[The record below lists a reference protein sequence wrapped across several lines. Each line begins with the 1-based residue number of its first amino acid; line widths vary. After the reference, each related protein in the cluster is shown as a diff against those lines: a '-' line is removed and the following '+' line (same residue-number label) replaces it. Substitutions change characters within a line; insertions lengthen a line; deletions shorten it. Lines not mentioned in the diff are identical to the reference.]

1 MKKEKKDVDME
12 LLRRIE
18 ELEEENKRLRNKD
31 IQEVE
36 NPYTVTNRV
45 VDELVTP
52 QDTMYYLTGEQA
64 NILLSAKLA
73 ARIPTLFGEPEVEDL
88 SWFADHIRDYL
99 VSKGGRGRRDILRVL
114 RASSGQV
121 RENVNKSLFKQLLHG
136 GKDSD
141 MEEDGDG

>member
-1 MKKEKKDVDME
+1 MAKVERDRKAPQERKKGEEKMKKEKKDVDME

-52 QDTMYYLTGEQA
+52 QDTMYYLTGG
-64 NILLSAKLA
+64 
-73 ARIPTLFGEPEVEDL
+73 TG
-88 SWFADHIRDYL
+88 
-99 VSKGGRGRRDILRVL
+99 
-114 RASSGQV
+114 
-121 RENVNKSLFKQLLHG
+121 
-136 GKDSD
+136 
-141 MEEDGDG
+141 

>member
-52 QDTMYYLTGEQA
+52 QDTMYYLTGG
-64 NILLSAKLA
+64 
-73 ARIPTLFGEPEVEDL
+73 TG
-88 SWFADHIRDYL
+88 
-99 VSKGGRGRRDILRVL
+99 
-114 RASSGQV
+114 
-121 RENVNKSLFKQLLHG
+121 
-136 GKDSD
+136 
-141 MEEDGDG
+141 